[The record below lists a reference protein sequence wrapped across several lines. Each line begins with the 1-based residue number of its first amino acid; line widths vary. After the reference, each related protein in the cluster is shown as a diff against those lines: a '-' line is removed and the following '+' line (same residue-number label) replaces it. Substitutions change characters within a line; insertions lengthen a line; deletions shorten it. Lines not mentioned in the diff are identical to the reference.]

1 MKTNHYTP
9 PDHEYVL
16 NQLLK
21 EGTVRAN
28 PAGSAISGLNLFA
41 NTPSILISVLYELY
55 CPLAY
60 VFFFGKKQTPYICM
74 RACTCDFSQI
84 CSALQDQYIVLSFF
98 QRE

>member
-1 MKTNHYTP
+1 MKTNHYTPPPP

-60 VFFFGKKQTPYICM
+60 VFFFGKNRPHIY
-74 RACTCDFSQI
+74 ACAHAHVTLVK
-84 CSALQDQYIVLSFF
+84 SAVHCRTNI
-98 QRE
+98 